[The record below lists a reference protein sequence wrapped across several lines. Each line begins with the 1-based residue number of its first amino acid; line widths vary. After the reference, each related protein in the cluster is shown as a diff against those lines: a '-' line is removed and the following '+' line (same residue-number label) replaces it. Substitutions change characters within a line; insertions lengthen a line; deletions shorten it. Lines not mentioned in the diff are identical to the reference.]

1 MEDKSINA
9 GKVGLTMGGDW
20 KSSESYEKLTCVSHN
35 GRSWAA
41 KKNVSAGVEPSAANS
56 EFWQMMSDR
65 GEQGIQG
72 PVGPQGNSAYVK
84 DGVVNKFELV
94 NNLTQGGEAA
104 ALSAEQGKILKAEL
118 TELESEQGSIQGS
131 GEININLIDNTY
143 IDSENGAELN
153 SGGWKSSDF
162 INVSEVASI
171 KVDWSA
177 GAKYNMFYDS
187 AKNPI
192 TKSGGWYFDT
202 GANIYDVPQNA
213 AYLRVSNADGAIDNL
228 RMEVI
233 SYRTI
238 ELYNKVEEDIAEVT
252 NTLLPKFGSETNEGL
267 LNVEYIPRTY
277 VDITNGEL
285 VEYAGYKSTDYINL
299 GNVAKIK
306 VKWSAGYQYNMFY
319 DEQKKPIIKNG
330 GWYFDSGENIYDVPQ
345 NAAYLRMS
353 QNNGV
358 MDGLS
363 ISVAEYRTMAIERKI
378 TEIPTYYDSYLVKK
392 VEEIN
397 KVHLNSGRY
406 NDSFVFITD
415 THWFKNQ
422 MMSPSLIK
430 YIAEHT
436 TCKKLLFG
444 GDACG
449 GELKDSPT
457 IGREQ
462 AMKHMEVM
470 SGIAQSVGVYQARG
484 NHDFWGFST
493 SFVDAN
499 GLKNDAVA
507 NAIMF
512 PLNHNIVRNDNSETN
527 GCYYYFDVEYA
538 KIRYVVLDLFDYI
551 GKTDY
556 SSWAN
561 NILHVITNEQKE
573 WIANNALKN
582 APEGYSIVM
591 MAHISPLAIMSEG
604 YGYYAAVKQMIDAYN
619 ARQTWS
625 GISFAESKG
634 KVVCY
639 VNGHQHQDIQAYSN
653 GVCYVGTA
661 SDAYYT
667 ADISSCVFTQS
678 ANRESGS
685 VTEQVLDVFNVD
697 ISNNIIDCVRVGC
710 AYNRKMHLETVTK
723 SVGQTYKII
732 PTIAA
737 VKYGVYDNDAPTN
750 TITNN
755 HASISGNVVTCN
767 SVGEVTCYA
776 EDAEHNKE
784 FFSIKIV
791 A

>member
-1 MEDKSINA
+1 MADIKLGYGIGIKATLLTPAGAVCDLRDALYVNAVLTLPNGSTMYAQDIAVDRVTNAIYVRLLADRELTAEGNYRILFNVKLADGVMYSTVAVNFADVTTDANA
-9 GKVGLTMGGDW
+9 GYKELSLSFSLEVTDYPQNVERTGASPKVSPRQTWLVYNDEA
-20 KSSESYEKLTCVSHN
+20 KAYE
-35 GRSWAA
+35 
-41 KKNVSAGVEPSAANS
+41 
-56 EFWQMMSDR
+56 
-65 GEQGIQG
+65 
-72 PVGPQGNSAYVK
+72 
-84 DGVVNKFELV
+84 
-94 NNLTQGGEAA
+94 
-104 ALSAEQGKILKAEL
+104 
-118 TELESEQGSIQGS
+118 
-131 GEININLIDNTY
+131 
-143 IDSENGAELN
+143 
-153 SGGWKSSDF
+153 
-162 INVSEVASI
+162 
-171 KVDWSA
+171 
-177 GAKYNMFYDS
+177 
-187 AKNPI
+187 
-192 TKSGGWYFDT
+192 DT
-202 GANIYDVPQNA
+202 GIPAEV
-213 AYLRVSNADGAIDNL
+213 NL
-228 RMEVI
+228 SDYYTKEE
-233 SYRTI
+233 TDA
-238 ELYNKVEEDIAEVT
+238 KVAEVT
-252 NTLLPKFGSETNEGL
+252 NTLLLKLGSETNEGL

-299 GNVAKIK
+299 GNVSKIK

-330 GWYFDSGENIYDVPQ
+330 GWYFDTGENIYNVPQ

-353 QNNGV
+353 QSNGV

-378 TEIPTYYDSYLVKK
+378 TEIPTYYESYLVKK

-422 MMSPSLIK
+422 MMSPSLVK

-462 AMKHMEVM
+462 AMKHIEVM

-512 PLNHNIVRNDNSETN
+512 PLNNNVVGNDKSETN
-527 GCYYYFDVEYA
+527 GCYYYFDVDYA

-619 ARQTWS
+619 ARQAWN
-625 GISFAESKG
+625 GISFADSKG
-634 KVVCY
+634 KVICY

-685 VTEQVLDVFNVD
+685 VTEQVLDVFNID
-697 ISNNIIDCVRVGC
+697 ISNEVIDCTRIGC

-755 HASISGNVVTCN
+755 YASINGNVVTCN